1 MSNSL
6 WSNPIPLLWYCQ
18 FDGLPVNYSDFD
30 VKLAKVICSHDMH
43 CLSKIF
49 FYHFLHLICRYKV
62 IVCKPNLPGTK
73 ENCIKILK
81 ATGIKGWQ
89 VGKTKVFLKYYHLDQ
104 IAEVLERM
112 GKSAIS
118 IQRFIRGYLD
128 RKVVARKLEVA
139 RQQAE
144 KIQGLLTQIQGL
156 SMQLSSQQQAALKND
171 KNIPQSKCHPKC
183 LF

>member
-1 MSNSL
+1 M
-6 WSNPIPLLWYCQ
+6 
-18 FDGLPVNYSDFD
+18 D
-30 VKLAKVICSHDMH
+30 H
-43 CLSKIF
+43 IF
-49 FYHFLHLICRYKV
+49 IYRYKV

-118 IQRFIRGYLD
+118 IQRYIRGYLD
-128 RKVVARKLEVA
+128 RKLVAKKLEVA
-139 RQQAE
+139 RRQAE

-156 SMQLSSQQQAALKND
+156 SIQLSNQQQAALKND
-171 KNIPQSKCHPKC
+171 KNIPQSMYLLAWFLCNLPVLEI
-183 LF
+183 LFFPFLTN

>member
-1 MSNSL
+1 MEISL
-6 WSNPIPLLWYCQ
+6 TVVP
-18 FDGLPVNYSDFD
+18 F
-30 VKLAKVICSHDMH
+30 
-43 CLSKIF
+43 
-49 FYHFLHLICRYKV
+49 RYKV

-89 VGKTKVFLKYYHLDQ
+89 VGKTKVFLKYFHIDQ

-118 IQRFIRGYLD
+118 IQRYIRGYLD
-128 RKVVARKLEVA
+128 RKLVARKREIA

-144 KIQGLLTQIQGL
+144 KVKSLLSQIQGL
-156 SMQLSSQQQAALKND
+156 SLQISNLQQTALKND
-171 KNIPQSKCHPKC
+171 KNIPQSEY
-183 LF
+183 